1 MKNQMVRVLLLALIG
16 PIAYVSAADTADKTS
31 KQIDALVSQYA
42 DCCSFTGTV
51 LVSRHDRVVFKKG
64 YGLANR
70 EWNIR
75 NTPDV
80 KFRIGSITKQFTSM
94 LVMQQVAKGSIKLD
108 GHLSDYLPYYRQ
120 DTGSKVTISQLLS
133 HTSGIPSY
141 TDDPKFFNEVS
152 RNYYAVEDFVKRFC
166 SGELQFEP
174 GTKFHYDN
182 SGYFILGAILE
193 HVSGKTYEALLKQD
207 ILDPLAMKDSG
218 YDHYADILAK
228 RATGYQQELAGVV
241 NAPYLDMSLPFAAGS
256 LYSTVED
263 LYKWDQALYTDK
275 LVPDDLK
282 QKLFTPNLENYG
294 YGWFIRAIPAGEP
307 GSGQTMISHGGGIN
321 GFNTL
326 EQRLVGDHDLIVIFN
341 NTPGASL
348 DEMAKGIRAILYM
361 QQPAP
366 AKRSL
371 VHDLGLTVVD
381 RGSGAAVAQYRELK
395 RTNPN
400 AYNFDEHSLNQ
411 LGSMLLQRGRNS
423 DAIAILKL
431 NVEEYPKSAI
441 AYDGLAD
448 AYAQDGQKPLAIA
461 NYHKSLELDPKD
473 QNATDRLKELEQK

>member
-1 MKNQMVRVLLLALIG
+1 MKSRILRVLLLGLVGQASCV
-16 PIAYVSAADTADKTS
+16 YAADTTGNTS
-31 KQIDALVSQYA
+31 KQIDTLVSQYA
-42 DCCSFTGTV
+42 ECCSFTGTV
-51 LVSRHDRVVFKKG
+51 LVSEHNRVVFKKG

-70 EWNIR
+70 EWNIP

-141 TDDPKFFNEVS
+141 TDDPKFFGDVS
-152 RNYYAVEDFVKRFC
+152 RNYYAVEDFVKKFC
-166 SGELQFEP
+166 SGDLQFEP

-193 HVSGKTYEALLKQD
+193 HVSGKTYEALLKED
-207 ILDPLAMKDSG
+207 ILVPLAMKDSG
-218 YDHYADILAK
+218 YDRHADILPK
-228 RATGYQQELAGVV
+228 RAAGYQQEFAGVES
-241 NAPYLDMSLPFAAGS
+241 APYLDMSLPFAAGS

-263 LYKWDQALYTDK
+263 LHKWDQALYSDK
-275 LVPDDLK
+275 LLPGDLK

-307 GSGQTMISHGGGIN
+307 GGGQTMISHGGGIN

-348 DEMAKGIRAILYM
+348 EEMAKGIRAILYM
-361 QQPAP
+361 RKPAP
-366 AKRSL
+366 ARRSL
-371 VHDLGLTVVD
+371 VHDLGLTVVN
-381 RGSGAAVAQYRELK
+381 RGSSAAVAQYRELK

-400 AYNFDEHSLNQ
+400 GYDFDERTLTQ
-411 LGSMLLQRGRNS
+411 LGAMLLQRGRKS
-423 DAIAILKL
+423 DAIAILEL
-431 NVEEYPKSAI
+431 NVEEYPKSSA
-441 AYDGLAD
+441 AYDSLGE
-448 AYAQDGQKPLAIA
+448 AYAQDGQGPQAVA
-461 NYHKSLELDPKD
+461 NFHKSLDLDPKD
-473 QNATDRLKELEQK
+473 QNATNRLKELEH